1 MNTIAVDNKRG
12 GPPVTDVNEREKAD
26 DLQNAQ
32 HMPYFKGKK
41 PLFVWFI
48 SFFFK
53 KGREEIFSILISNRV

>member
-32 HMPYFKGKK
+32 HMPYFKEKNS
-41 PLFVWFI
+41 LFVWFI
-48 SFFFK
+48 SFFK
-53 KGREEIFSILISNRV
+53 RKAEKRHLVL